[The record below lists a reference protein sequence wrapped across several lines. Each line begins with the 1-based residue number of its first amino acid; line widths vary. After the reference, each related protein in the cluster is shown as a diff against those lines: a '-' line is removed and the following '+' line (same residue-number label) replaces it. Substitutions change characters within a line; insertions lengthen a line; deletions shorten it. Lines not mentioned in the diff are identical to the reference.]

1 MSNKVRATPLS
12 HAPILAHPA
21 ELVSSSYELGKLII
35 TLEDLKDSVL
45 ISFSFADVEA
55 HRVMDEG
62 RLLAYWPEC
71 STPNGSIFEIHSG
84 GWLDELRRDSSGA
97 FWADKTLREFLVPGI
112 GDCASVIGFSA
123 PEIIA

>member
-1 MSNKVRATPLS
+1 LV
-12 HAPILAHPA
+12 HPP

-35 TLEDLKDSVL
+35 TLEDLRDSVL

-55 HRVMDEG
+55 HRIMGEG

-84 GWLDELRRDSSGA
+84 GWLDELRRDIDA
-97 FWADKTLREFLVPGI
+97 PLWADKNLREFLVPGI
-112 GDCASVIGFSA
+112 DDCASVIGFSA